1 MNIVEDFLILRKQ
14 VDKERF
20 SDNELKT
27 IFKENKYDVIA
38 SLLVVEERLSG
49 RRDYRLSEDSVEKSE
64 VEKKIEELRMIAN
77 EKDAIINSIK
87 PRAAEN
93 N

>member
-1 MNIVEDFLILRKQ
+1 MSIVEDFLILRKQ
-14 VDKERF
+14 VSKEHF
-20 SDNELKT
+20 SDNELKS
-27 IFKENKYDVIA
+27 IFKEHKFDVVA
-38 SLLVVEERLSG
+38 SLLTVEERLSG
-49 RRDYRLSEDSVEKSE
+49 RRDYRLDENNVKKSE

-87 PRAAEN
+87 PRASIN

>member
-1 MNIVEDFLILRKQ
+1 MSIVEDFLILRKQ
-14 VDKERF
+14 VAKEHF
-20 SDNELKT
+20 SDNELKA
-27 IFKENKYDVIA
+27 IFKEHKFDVVA
-38 SLLVVEERLSG
+38 SLLTVEERLSG
-49 RRDYRLSEDSVEKSE
+49 RRDYRLDENNVKKSE

-87 PRAAEN
+87 PRASIN